1 MKRKFTNKVV
11 KDKSQ
16 SPDKKKM
23 IETVEEF
30 MVRVTD
36 LENTNKTLLA
46 QLQIAREKLRVRESE
61 NAILRNK
68 TADFEKVKEECR

>member
-1 MKRKFTNKVV
+1 MKKKFTNKVV

-23 IETVEEF
+23 IDTVEEF

-61 NAILRNK
+61 NAILRNR
-68 TADFEKVKEECR
+68 TSDF

>member
-1 MKRKFTNKVV
+1 MKKKFTNKVV

-16 SPDKKKM
+16 SPVKKKM
-23 IETVEEF
+23 IDTVEEF

-61 NAILRNK
+61 NAILRNR
-68 TADFEKVKEECR
+68 TSDF